1 MLNYVEPTL
10 LKSTFNIAAFIKL
23 RADTHELDL
32 NKVKLVSEPIFWFYI
47 VKGVRP
53 SGSWT

>member
-10 LKSTFNIAAFIKL
+10 LKSPFNIAAFIKL

-32 NKVKLVSEPIFWFYI
+32 NRVKLFF
-47 VKGVRP
+47 
-53 SGSWT
+53 GS